1 MNKAYS
7 LKMLTNVGV
16 IVPKSEKQGEYTLYM
31 LCSKGGDYG
40 MSNNTMCDYIIEKY
54 REGVTHDN
62 IVACHNLLSC
72 CIYTAI
78 VSPIFGT
85 ALHPAIFCFAVFIT

>member
-1 MNKAYS
+1 M
-7 LKMLTNVGV
+7 
-16 IVPKSEKQGEYTLYM
+16 
-31 LCSKGGDYG
+31 SK
-40 MSNNTMCDYIIEKY
+40 NTMCDYIIEKY

-78 VSPIFGT
+78 VSPIFGRPSSCNI
-85 ALHPAIFCFAVFIT
+85 LFRCFYYMV